1 MEPEGLLGLP
11 CLFLLCRNTCQKGRE
26 EGKEEW
32 RIQRVE
38 SSRQNV
44 LERKLESTN
53 TRNNISI
60 HFVKPTVHEHPL
72 SWHPHSWCDK
82 GCGQFDGLCGQPV
95 TVAYWESSMG
105 LVQ

>member
-11 CLFLLCRNTCQKGRE
+11 CLFLLCRNSCQKGRE

-44 LERKLESTN
+44 LKGNLRVPVLET
-53 TRNNISI
+53 TY
-60 HFVKPTVHEHPL
+60 
-72 SWHPHSWCDK
+72 
-82 GCGQFDGLCGQPV
+82 QFTL
-95 TVAYWESSMG
+95 
-105 LVQ
+105 